1 MAVLTTSTSGFNVPV
16 QILDPWLKRV
26 SNGSVISALSNS
38 IPMKFGAGEAFIFG
52 TDEAEYVGEGQN
64 KASSEFPSTTQTVEP
79 FKFQKTVRMTDEVQ
93 WANEDHQL
101 GIVEEVLAQIQPALS
116 RALDYG
122 VIHGINPRT
131 GDPAAAMTQKLAD
144 AGSVEAADGA
154 APYLAVDAADA
165 LILGAGN
172 VPSDLALDPTFAV
185 TFAQQRDADGRKI
198 YPGLSYG
205 TDPSELEGHRTAV
218 SKTVGATGVAT
229 TASDILGIAGDFSAI
244 RWGVQKQIGLE
255 LIRYGDPDGNGDL
268 QRNNQIAF
276 RAEVVYGW
284 GIADL
289 EAFAV
294 IKKPADA
301 EGN

>member
-1 MAVLTTSTSGFNVPV
+1 MAVLTTSTPGFNVPT
-16 QILDPWLKRV
+16 QILDPWLQKV

-38 IPMKFGAGEAFIFG
+38 IPMKFGSGQAFIFG

-64 KASSEFPSTTQTVEP
+64 KSSSDFTNKTQTVEP
-79 FKFQKTVRMTDEVQ
+79 FKFQKTVRMTDEVT
-93 WANEDHQL
+93 WAEEDHRL
-101 GIVEEVLAQIQPALS
+101 GIVEQVLAEIQPALS

-131 GDPAAAMTQKLAD
+131 GTAVAAMTQKLAG
-144 AGSVEAADGA
+144 AASVEAADGA

-165 LILGAGN
+165 LVLAAGN
-172 VPSDLALDPTFAV
+172 VPSDLALDPSFAV
-185 TFAQQRDADGRKI
+185 TFAQQRDSDGRKI
-198 YPGLSYG
+198 YPALSYG

-218 SKTVGATGVAT
+218 SKTVGANGVAE
-229 TASDILGIAGDFSAI
+229 TATDILGVVGDFSAV

-255 LIRYGDPDGNGDL
+255 MIRYGDPDGNGDL
-268 QRNNQIAF
+268 QRNNQVAF

>member
-1 MAVLTTSTSGFNVPV
+1 MAVLTTSTSGFNVPT

-26 SNGSVISALSNS
+26 SNGSVISALAAA

-52 TDEAEYVGEGQN
+52 TDEAEYVGEGQQKGDSKFTN
-64 KASSEFPSTTQTVEP
+64 SVQSVEP

-101 GIVEEVLAQIQPALS
+101 GIVEEVLSQIQPALS

-144 AGSVEAADGA
+144 ASSVEAADGA

-268 QRNNQIAF
+268 QRNNQVAF

-301 EGN
+301 GV